1 MTKSVPGRHRKAGTR
16 NRWTRAALVAAAFPL
31 AGVPALGAAPTVAG
45 AAELLG
51 DDAATVLHHGP
62 TPWDMT
68 NNLSGEPCEE
78 PRVCR
83 EVYYQWIL
91 PLGTVEIGV
100 DSNVETLDYAIKN
113 ITADGAGDKKIVY
126 AFSGGARVAS
136 VWLDEHA
143 DDVDAPDAEDLT
155 FVLIGNGGRKYGG
168 INGWWYGDA
177 LLTPTDTQY
186 SVIDVAREY
195 DPIADFPDNPFN
207 LLALAN
213 ALAAFYYVHLD
224 YSDVDLDDDAN
235 YVWTEGNTTY
245 VFVPTDDLPLLQGLR
260 DLGLDWLADEW
271 EEPLREIIDEA
282 YDRDYLEDVEPQG
295 EQSPVEESAD
305 LVEISSLSAV
315 QDSTSEEATSDDVA
329 GRDSS
334 VEAESEAAAAGGNSL
349 DVLGDIDSSGTTAG
363 DGPQLTP
370 ADVEDPDA
378 DVDSAGEDEADH
390 TDLDSAAESI
400 DDAGAESADDANDDD
415 STVNSADQSTDSTST
430 DDS

>member
-1 MTKSVPGRHRKAGTR
+1 MIKRVPGRHRKVGAMS
-16 NRWTRAALVAAAFPL
+16 RWTRAALAAAAFPL
-31 AGVPALGAAPTVAG
+31 AGVPALGAAPAVAG
-45 AAELLG
+45 AAELIG

-62 TPWDMT
+62 TPWDMSS
-68 NNLSGEPCEE
+68 NLSGEPCAE
-78 PRVCR
+78 PKVCR

-224 YSDVDLDDDAN
+224 YSDVDLDDGAN

-245 VFVPTDDLPLLQGLR
+245 VFVPTEDLPLLQGLR

-295 EQSPVEESAD
+295 EQSPAEESSD
-305 LVEISSLSAV
+305 LAEISSLSEV
-315 QDSTSEEATSDDVA
+315 QDSNSGEATSDDVA

-334 VEAESEAAAAGGNSL
+334 VEAESAVTADGGNSPE
-349 DVLGDIDSSGTTAG
+349 VPGDSDSSGTTAG

-370 ADVEDPDA
+370 ADVEDPDV

-390 TDLDSAAESI
+390 TDVDSAAESI